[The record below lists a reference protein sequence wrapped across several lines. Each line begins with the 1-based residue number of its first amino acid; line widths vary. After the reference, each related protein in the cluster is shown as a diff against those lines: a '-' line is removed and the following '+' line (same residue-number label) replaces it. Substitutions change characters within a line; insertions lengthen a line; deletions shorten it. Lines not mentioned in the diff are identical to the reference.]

1 MSVQDEIPKSRLTL
15 RYKTEVNGTP
25 ADVVLPLRMLVTGDF
40 SGGTSTDCQKDLEER
55 LSHSMNG
62 TNTDDV
68 MREMGI
74 SLNIA
79 VPNRVDPANGDDMD
93 VKLKV
98 DSIKSLKPD
107 AIAKQIPK
115 VEALLLLKRLLE
127 ESINNVDN
135 RKEFRKLLDE
145 LMSKPEELEK
155 LLADLKSF
163 EGLKLP
169 EPKVDHGDA

>member
-25 ADVVLPLRMLVTGDF
+25 ADIVLPMRMMVTGDF
-40 SGGTSTDCQKDLEER
+40 SGGTSKDCEKDLDER

-74 SLNIA
+74 SLTVA
-79 VPNRVDPANGDDMD
+79 VPNRVDPENGEDIN
-93 VKLKV
+93 VNLKI
-98 DSIKSLKPD
+98 DSMKSLKPD

-127 ESINNVDN
+127 ESISNVDN

-145 LMSKPEELEK
+145 LMSQPDQLEK
-155 LLADLKSF
+155 VLADLKSF

-169 EPKVDHGDA
+169 SSKPQDAAE

>member
-1 MSVQDEIPKSRLTL
+1 MAVQDEIPKSRLTL

-25 ADVVLPLRMLVTGDF
+25 ADIVLPMRLMVTGDF
-40 SGGTSTDCQKDLEER
+40 SGGTSTDCKKDLEER
-55 LSHSMNG
+55 QSHSMNG

-74 SLNIA
+74 TLNIA
-79 VPNRVDPANGDDMD
+79 VPNRVDPANGDDMN
-93 VKLKV
+93 VNLRV
-98 DSIKSLKPD
+98 DSMKSLKPD

-145 LMSKPEELEK
+145 LMSKPDQLEK
-155 LLADLKSF
+155 VLADLQSF
-163 EGLKLP
+163 AGLKLP
-169 EPKVDHGDA
+169 EAKPADAGE

>member
-25 ADVVLPLRMLVTGDF
+25 ADIVLPMRMMVTGDF
-40 SGGTSTDCQKDLEER
+40 SGGTSVDSKVDLDER

-74 SLNIA
+74 SLNFA
-79 VPNRVDPANGDDMD
+79 VPNHVDPANGEDMN
-93 VKLKV
+93 VNLKV
-98 DSIKSLKPD
+98 DSMKSLKPD

-115 VEALLLLKRLLE
+115 LEALITLKRLLE
-127 ESINNVDN
+127 ESISNVDN

-145 LMSKPEELEK
+145 LMSKPDQLEK
-155 LLADLKSF
+155 LLNDLKPF
-163 EGLKLP
+163 EGMKLP
-169 EPKVDHGDA
+169 EDKPKEGEA

>member
-1 MSVQDEIPKSRLTL
+1 MAVQDEIPKSRLTL

-25 ADVVLPLRMLVTGDF
+25 ADIVLPMRLMVTGDF
-40 SGGTSTDCQKDLEER
+40 SQGTSTDSKKDLEER

-74 SLNIA
+74 TLNVA
-79 VPNRVDPANGDDMD
+79 VPNRVDPANGEDMD
-93 VKLKV
+93 VNLKI
-98 DSIKSLKPD
+98 DSMKSLKPD

-115 VEALLLLKRLLE
+115 AEALLVLKRLLE
-127 ESINNVDN
+127 ESINSVDN

-145 LMSKPEELEK
+145 LMSKPEQLEK
-155 LLADLKSF
+155 VLADLKAF

-169 EPKVDHGDA
+169 EAKPADTPE

>member
-1 MSVQDEIPKSRLTL
+1 MAVQDEIPKSRLTL
-15 RYKTEVNGTP
+15 RYKTEVNGAP
-25 ADVVLPLRMLVTGDF
+25 ADVVLPLRLMVTGDF
-40 SGGTSTDCQKDLEER
+40 SGGTSVDSQKDLEER

-79 VPNRVDPANGDDMD
+79 VPNRVDPANGDEMD

-98 DSIKSLKPD
+98 DSMKSLKPD

-115 VEALLLLKRLLE
+115 VDALLLLKRLLE

-155 LLADLKSF
+155 VLADLKSF

-169 EPKVDHGDA
+169 EAKPAEKTE